1 MKKFMV
7 TAAVI
12 AAALVIGVFAAACG
26 GSGSE
31 ELPDP
36 TEGKTAS
43 SGLAFTLSTEL
54 DAEAVAYEN
63 DYTIEGDAYYV
74 LSGIGTCTDTDI
86 VVPSEYE
93 GVPVKAIADSAFFGN
108 ANITSVVLPNSIE
121 VIGALA
127 FGRCTGMTS
136 FNCGNGVRIIEH
148 CAFGTAEK
156 MTTFVFSERTEF
168 IGWECFHHA
177 AALTT
182 LNLPKSIKKIDYSI
196 MNGVLFET
204 VNYAGSEE
212 EWKEVDVNSNNSEL
226 LGATY
231 NYNAEF

>member
-1 MKKFMV
+1 MKKLL
-7 TAAVI
+7 AL
-12 AAALVIGVFAAACG
+12 AALIVATLIVGVCFVACG
-26 GSGSE
+26 DE
-31 ELPDP
+31 NYPDP
-36 TEGKTAS
+36 TEGKTPS
-43 SGLAFTLSTEL
+43 EGLAFTLSTDLEA
-54 DAEAVAYEN
+54 DATAYEN
-63 DYTIEGDAYYV
+63 GYTIEGDAYYV

-93 GVPVKAIADSAFFGN
+93 GKPVKAIADSAFFGN
-108 ANITSVVLPNSIE
+108 ADITSVVLPNSIE

-136 FNCGNGVRIIEH
+136 FNCGNGVKIIEH

-156 MTTFVFSERTEF
+156 MSTFIFSKQTEF

-182 LNLPKSIKKIDYSI
+182 LNIPKSIKKIDYSI

-204 VNYAGSEE
+204 VNYEGSEDDWE
-212 EWKEVDVNSNNSEL
+212 KVDVNSNNSEL
-226 LGATY
+226 LGAEY
-231 NYNAEF
+231 NFNVEM